1 MIAPS
6 VKVVDDTSRRITSI
20 TAEVLATPASQA
32 RVSAVAAEVLAT
44 GSSAA
49 LISSIS
55 LEALVSVAE
64 VPGVPTSS
72 HAIVMVL
79 GG

>member
-1 MIAPS
+1 MAEN
-6 VKVVDDTSRRITSI
+6 RITSI
-20 TAEVLATPASQA
+20 TAEVLATPVSQA

-44 GSSAA
+44 ASSKAR
-49 LISSIS
+49 ISSIT

-64 VPGVPTSS
+64 APAVPASS
-72 HAIVMVL
+72 RAIVMIL

>member
-1 MIAPS
+1 MAE
-6 VKVVDDTSRRITSI
+6 SRVTSI
-20 TAEVLATPASQA
+20 TAEVLATPVSQA

-44 GSSAA
+44 ASSEAR
-49 LISSIS
+49 ISSIA

-64 VPGVPTSS
+64 VPGVPTSRP
-72 HAIVMVL
+72 AIVMVL

>member
-1 MIAPS
+1 MAANRVTS
-6 VKVVDDTSRRITSI
+6 V
-20 TAEVLATPASQA
+20 TAEVLATPVSQA
-32 RVSAVAAEVLAT
+32 RVSVVTAEVLAAR
-44 GSSAA
+44 SSKAR
-49 LISSIS
+49 ISSIA

-72 HAIVMVL
+72 RAIVMVL